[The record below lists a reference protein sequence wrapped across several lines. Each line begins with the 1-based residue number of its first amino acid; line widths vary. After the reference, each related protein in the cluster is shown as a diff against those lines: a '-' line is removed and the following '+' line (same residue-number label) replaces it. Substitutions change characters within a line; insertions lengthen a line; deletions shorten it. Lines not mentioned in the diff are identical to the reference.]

1 MTQTGKKEQVRN
13 MFDNIAR
20 KYDFL
25 NHFLS
30 LGIDLYWRRVFVK
43 QIKKNQPKKILD
55 IATGTGDV
63 AIAIARKM
71 PETHIIGADISK
83 NMLNIGKEKILKKKL
98 QNNISMVLGD
108 SESLEYENNFF
119 DAVTVAFGV
128 RNYEN
133 LVKGL
138 KEMYRVTKNGGHV
151 HILEFSKPRFFP
163 FKQIFNF
170 YFSKILPRFGKKV
183 SKDDQ
188 AYSYLPESVQ
198 KFPDGIEFLKILESV
213 GYYNTHQIKLTFGIC
228 TIYSGEKRSTP
239 SV

>member
-128 RNYEN
+128 RNYED

-213 GYYNTHQIKLTFGIC
+213 GYYNTHQKKLTFGIC
-228 TIYSGEKRSTP
+228 TIYSGKKRSTP